1 MSKVKVTL
9 DTIDKKQFESLVA
22 IGLTNEELVQ
32 FFMINEFI
40 MWNWIKKAY
49 HTKSPLVVLKK
60 IRVQS
65 KADFLLKQ
73 RKLAE
78 KNPTISI
85 WLGKNY
91 YDQTDEKEDA
101 RTLDDF
107 EDLNPLAELLKDNE
121 NEESLISTPSEDEIK
136 DVKEDG
142 DINN

>member
-1 MSKVKVTL
+1 MSKVKV
-9 DTIDKKQFESLVA
+9 DVNTIDKKQFESLVA
-22 IGLTNEELVQ
+22 IGLTNEELIE
-32 FFMINEFI
+32 FFMINSAI
-40 MWNWIKKAY
+40 LWNWIKKAY

-91 YDQTDEKEDA
+91 YDQTDDKDFEKELNDY
-101 RTLDDF
+101 
-107 EDLNPLAELLKDNE
+107 EDLNPLAELLKENDND
-121 NEESLISTPSEDEIK
+121 ESIISTPSENEIK
-136 DVKEDG
+136 ENNEDDG
-142 DINN
+142 II